1 MFYSKYSPLIVWGFV
16 LLVLALIPIWA
27 SRDWH
32 LIVISQV
39 GITIIFS
46 MSFNQLLGQTG
57 LLSLGHSI
65 GL

>member
-1 MFYSKYSPLIVWGFV
+1 MELRFTGISLI
-16 LLVLALIPIWA
+16 AIWA
-27 SRDWH
+27 SKDWH
-32 LIVISQV
+32 LIVISQL

-65 GL
+65 FMEAGAIFLGLYY